1 MQLQI
6 ETSNSGS
13 RTVMNK
19 KSVQLG
25 GLYTRSDKYVQ
36 TVRANYDLIPRN
48 ENGGHTTGKPS
59 IVTRMYI
66 QFAISVSTQLQFE
79 WNNVVYSTEEEIEL
93 KKSGSLKCR
102 NHMVQS

>member
-1 MQLQI
+1 MQLQK
-6 ETSNSGS
+6 ERSNSGS

-36 TVRANYDLIPRN
+36 TVRANYDLIPQN

-59 IVTRMYI
+59 TMTMMYI
-66 QFAISVSTQLQFE
+66 RFAVSTQLQFE
-79 WNNVVYSTEEEIEL
+79 WKNENEKL
-93 KKSGSLKCR
+93 GSFKCR
-102 NHMVQS
+102 NHMES